1 MLFLRHKGHSCT
13 DAVGTTSILGLATQT
28 VTSALRHRIPCITS
42 NTIQKLYIYSLDYV
56 WSYARAMTS
65 RVLRLSVINLVL
77 FFCREV
83 RKTCDSEEH
92 ADRELLRNIT
102 KTWTSLKN
110 LRSYQNCTNTPIKL
124 NFTKWAIYFCFIRHA
139 KGRLVT
145 RGQLQTPS

>member
-1 MLFLRHKGHSCT
+1 MHNFKHNTKTVYIQRWFCLKLCARDDKSC
-13 DAVGTTSILGLATQT
+13 AKAKCYKSCFV
-28 VTSALRHRIPCITS
+28 
-42 NTIQKLYIYSLDYV
+42 
-56 WSYARAMTS
+56 
-65 RVLRLSVINLVL
+65 
-77 FFCREV
+77 FCREV

-124 NFTKWAIYFCFIRHA
+124 NFTKWAIYFCFIWQS

-145 RGQLQTPS
+145 RRQLQTPSQILNDIKYLVEIPQALITLGRCDLLKFVWK